1 MSEGLRHMFTC
12 EDLLG
17 ENHMI
22 FDDSRAR
29 AAWNGDR
36 TAVPRA
42 GMRKYYEWRRL
53 IRDEG
58 RTPGDAAENVGDL
71 HYERLK
77 GGAEDFYSIRLTQ
90 KHRVVFSV
98 TGEVVTVYTIGGHY

>member
-22 FDDSRAR
+22 FDDSKAR
-29 AAWNGDR
+29 DAWNGDR
-36 TAVPRA
+36 TAVPRV
-42 GMRKYYEWRRL
+42 GMLKYYEWRRL
-53 IRDEG
+53 IRDED
-58 RTPGDAAENVGDL
+58 RTPNDAAEIVGDL

-77 GGAEDFYSIRLTQ
+77 GGFL
-90 KHRVVFSV
+90 FNPLN
-98 TGEVVTVYTIGGHY
+98 

>member
-1 MSEGLRHMFTC
+1 MPEGLRHMFTC

-58 RTPGDAAENVGDL
+58 RTPKDAAEIVGDL

-90 KHRVVFSV
+90 K
-98 TGEVVTVYTIGGHY
+98 